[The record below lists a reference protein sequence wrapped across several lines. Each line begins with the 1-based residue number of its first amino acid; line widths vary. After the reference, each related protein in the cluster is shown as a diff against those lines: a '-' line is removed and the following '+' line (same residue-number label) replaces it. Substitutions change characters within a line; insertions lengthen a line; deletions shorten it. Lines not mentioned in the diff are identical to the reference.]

1 MNDSFLFV
9 LGIDVSKRKLDLA
22 LMHAGKVRSK
32 VVANDAEGHRQLEIW
47 LLAQGA
53 VAADTRVCLEATG
66 PYSEAIAVFLSD
78 RGWTVSV
85 VNPAQV
91 KGFAQSQ
98 MVRNKTDKAD
108 AALLARFCAAIR
120 PAPWS
125 APSPAYRQLRLKVE
139 RRQALQE
146 MYQQECNRLEAL
158 RTNDEHLMMA
168 EVQEHIEWLVKRL
181 ARLDDDIDGHIDRHA
196 ELKTDADL
204 MKSIPGI
211 GSNTVA
217 KVLAYLGDVRRF
229 RSAKAL
235 AAFVGVS
242 PRLRL
247 SGSSVRGRSAISRMG
262 HASMRQALY
271 MPGMVALRHNPI
283 LKTFGERLRANG
295 LAPKAVIGA
304 VMRKLVHMI
313 YGVVRSGEPFRA
325 DYGHPALDAKDGI

>member
-22 LMHAGKVRSK
+22 LMHASKVRSK
-32 VVANDAEGHRQLEIW
+32 VVANDTEGHRQLESW

-66 PYSEAIAVFLSD
+66 PYSEAIAVFLCD

-91 KGFAQSQ
+91 KGFGQSQ

-158 RTNDEHLMMA
+158 QANDDHLMMA

-247 SGSSVRGRSAISRMG
+247 SGSSVRGRTAISRMG

-283 LKTFGERLRANG
+283 LKIFGERLRANG

-325 DYGHPALDAKDGI
+325 DFGHPALDAQDGI